1 MRDVALPTHTAGG
14 SVQRNVLA
22 VLLQPSRAIMS
33 DQSFGAQ
40 GTGSDKPREVS
51 AGESDN
57 KIEDE
62 KMIRKIDDQK
72 IEDENARRRGR
83 AAEIA
88 SDAQ

>member
-33 DQSFGAQ
+33 DQSFGALRAQ

-83 AAEIA
+83 AAEIE
-88 SDAQ
+88 